1 MTLPQDVLN
10 SGSTGPRDTHA
21 GSPCAMVIFGA
32 SGDLTRRKLIP
43 ALYNLAREHL
53 LSHEFAL
60 VGFARQELST
70 DQFREK
76 CTREIRQFVQGD
88 IDSDLWQSLCRRMYY
103 VRGDFTDE
111 GGFDRLR
118 DALQRTD
125 AEHGTRG
132 NYLYYLAT
140 APAAFSTC
148 VHQVSRAGLIHE
160 NNGAWR
166 RVIIEKPFGRDFD
179 SARALNRDIQSILE
193 EQQIYRIDHYLG
205 KETVQNIL
213 AFRFSNGIFEP
224 IWNRNYIDHVQVTA
238 AETVGVESRGNY
250 YETAGT
256 LRDMLPNHLFQLL
269 SLTAMEP
276 PVSFDA
282 DVVRD
287 EQVKILRAIA
297 PLEDGDV
304 LHRAVRGQY
313 GPNHDGL
320 AGYRQE
326 PNVSPTSRTE
336 TFIAL
341 KILIDNWRWAG
352 VPFYIRSGK
361 RLPRR
366 ATEIVVQFKRAPFV
380 LFRKTAVDRLEP
392 NRLILRL
399 QPEEGISLSFGA
411 KIPGPLV
418 RLGDVDMSFN
428 YADYFSAPSQT
439 GYERLLYDCMLGDAT
454 LFQRADMVEAA
465 WRVVAPI
472 QNVWTALEPRDFP
485 NYSAGTW
492 GPEAADDLL
501 KRDGR
506 TWNVW
511 PMQRPTELRAE
522 GGRRQNP

>member
-1 MTLPQDVLN
+1 MIEPQPFLEAGAVATRHIDV
-10 SGSTGPRDTHA
+10 

-32 SGDLTRRKLIP
+32 SGDLTKRKLIP
-43 ALYNLAREHL
+43 ALYNLARENL
-53 LSHEFAL
+53 LSPEFAL
-60 VGFARQELST
+60 VGFARQPLTT
-70 DQFREK
+70 DEFREK
-76 CTREIRQFVQGD
+76 CTREVRQFVQGE
-88 IDSDLWQSLCRRMYY
+88 IVADLWQSLCRRMYY
-103 VRGDFTDE
+103 VRGDFGDE
-111 GGFDRLR
+111 DAFQRLR
-118 DALQRTD
+118 DALHGAD

-140 APAAFSTC
+140 APSAFSTC
-148 VHQVSRAGLIHE
+148 VHQVSRAGLSDEKDGI
-160 NNGAWR
+160 WR
-166 RVIIEKPFGRDFD
+166 RVIIEKPFGRDFE
-179 SARALNRDIQSILE
+179 SARALNREIRGILDE
-193 EQQIYRIDHYLG
+193 RQIYRIDHYLG

-224 IWNRNYIDHVQVTA
+224 IWNRNYIDHIQITA

-250 YETAGT
+250 YETSGT

-287 EQVKILRAIA
+287 EQAKILRAIS
-297 PLEDGDV
+297 PIDDQDV
-304 LHRAVRGQY
+304 LQRAVRGQY
-313 GPNHDGL
+313 GPNHAGL
-320 AGYRQE
+320 VGYRQE
-326 PNVSPTSRTE
+326 PNVASASRTE

-361 RLPRR
+361 RLPKR
-366 ATEIVVQFKRAPFV
+366 ATAIVVQFKRAPFV

-392 NRLILRL
+392 NRLVLRL

-411 KIPGPLV
+411 KIPGPVV
-418 RLGDVDMSFN
+418 RLGDVDMAFN
-428 YADYFSAPSQT
+428 YADYFSASSQT

-472 QNVWTALEPRDFP
+472 QNVWSALEPRDFP
-485 NYSAGTW
+485 NYPAGTW
-492 GPEAADDLL
+492 GPQAADDLL
-501 KRDGR
+501 GRDGR
-506 TWNVW
+506 NWWVW
-511 PMQRPTELRAE
+511 PLRAPHAE
-522 GGRRQNP
+522 PDGSASIG